1 MIVKQNVLPLQEQHI
16 DESSNSS
23 LSVSDNSS
31 KTDPYLVLAR
41 EVRDQIQTIVTEA
54 TEDGGLGC
62 LINCADEETVLWG
75 LNDVLRHLVLAAH
88 LMKTVV
94 EHLEH
99 LESRADLPIPF
110 EPATKA

>member
-1 MIVKQNVLPLQEQHI
+1 MTVKQNALPLQEQRI
-16 DESSNSS
+16 DESSDSS
-23 LSVSDNSS
+23 LSVSGSSS
-31 KTDPYLVLAR
+31 KTDPCLVLAR

-62 LINCADEETVLWG
+62 LINCADEETVFWWLM
-75 LNDVLRHLVLAAH
+75 RHLVLAAH

>member
-1 MIVKQNVLPLQEQHI
+1 MTVKQNALPLQEQRI
-16 DESSNSS
+16 DESSDSS
-23 LSVSDNSS
+23 LSVSGSSS
-31 KTDPYLVLAR
+31 KTDPCLVLAR

-62 LINCADEETVLWG
+62 LINCADEETVFWS
-75 LNDVLRHLVLAAH
+75 LNDVLLHLVLAAR